1 MAVVDQEERLS
12 VLEVRTRVLP
22 CTIISQVFTNSWCC
36 SITTD
41 VMFISRVVL
50 NTLQLA
56 LIDLQPSLV

>member
-1 MAVVDQEERLS
+1 MAVVDQEDRLS

-22 CTIISQVFTNSWCC
+22 CTIISEVFTNSWCC

-41 VMFISRVVL
+41 VMFISGVVL